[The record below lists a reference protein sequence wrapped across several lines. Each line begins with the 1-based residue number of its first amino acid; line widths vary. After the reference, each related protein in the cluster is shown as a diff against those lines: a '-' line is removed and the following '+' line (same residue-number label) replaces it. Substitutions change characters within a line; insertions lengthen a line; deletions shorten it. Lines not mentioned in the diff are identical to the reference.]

1 MTFYFPTDATTFEF
15 SVNLTNLPALDPG
28 DFYYIGVRSR
38 YNNNIWGWFLQVVET
53 NDRYTTFTMN
63 LTDQETEGHFNGV
76 YNYDIQ
82 KVVNGEQIVLQ
93 EGLFK
98 WINEEGGSMN
108 TVSYISDN
116 EDREANQYYRPN
128 Y

>member
-1 MTFYFPTDATTFEF
+1 MTFYFPTGATSFTF
-15 SVNLTNLPALDPG
+15 SVNLPNLQDLGAG
-28 DFYYIGVRSR
+28 NFYYLGVRSR
-38 YNNNIWGWFLQVVET
+38 YSDNIWGWFIDVVET
-53 NDRYTTFTMN
+53 NDRYTKFS
-63 LTDQETEGHFNGV
+63 LTISEQEREGHYNGI

-82 KVVNGEQIVLQ
+82 TVIDGEQTVLE
-93 EGLFK
+93 EGLLK

-116 EDREANQYYRPN
+116 ETRDAHQYYRPN